1 MANLARTVK
10 ADHNVAHKPQLSAI
24 DWLPKAIAMSAAALL
39 SACATSHTNLSPT
52 QQAADY
58 AAHAHGNY
66 APPGPSNDPWGPYI
80 RQASKRFDVPQAWI
94 RGVMHVESGGH
105 EYMNAHLIV
114 SPTGAMGLMQVE
126 PETYQEMEARYNLGS
141 DPYNPYN
148 NIMAGTAY
156 IHEMYEIYG
165 SPGFLAAYNAGP
177 GRLDDYLDYKEP
189 LPRATRTYVAM
200 IAPQIQGVYPAA
212 PSSAAQLAMNQLPNQ
227 IPQGRRP
234 YSSNA
239 VDMAYRSSASALS
252 SADEQPSPAIP
263 PVRLPRPE
271 PIQVATLTPPP
282 IIEPEQPTPHT
293 PEAPPPLN
301 HAGFPFIQSADAASP
316 IPSISR
322 STNSG
327 PWAIQVGAYNSEPH
341 AKAALGIAE
350 LSAVRM
356 LIRAEPVVQPINTAR
371 GTFYRARF
379 LHLSHGAAVKACK
392 RLDNAATGCAVLS
405 PEGQ

>member
-1 MANLARTVK
+1 MANLARTEK
-10 ADHNVAHKPQLSAI
+10 AGRNVAHKSQLSAI
-24 DWLPKAIAMSAAALL
+24 DWLPKAIAISAAALL
-39 SACATSHTNLSPT
+39 SACATSHPNLSPT

-66 APPGPSNDPWGPYI
+66 APPGPPNDPWGPYI
-80 RQASKRFDVPQAWI
+80 REASKRFDVPQAWI

-105 EYMNAHLIV
+105 EYMNGHLIV

-189 LPRATRTYVAM
+189 LPQATRTYVAM
-200 IAPQIQGVYPAA
+200 IAPQIQGVYPAT

-227 IPQGRRP
+227 IPKGRRP
-234 YSSNA
+234 YTSNA
-239 VDMAYRSSASALS
+239 VDIAYRSSASVLS
-252 SADEQPSPAIP
+252 SAKQPSPAIP

-282 IIEPEQPTPHT
+282 LIEPEKPTPHA

-301 HAGFPFIQSADAASP
+301 RGGFPFIQSAEAASP
-316 IPSISR
+316 IPSAPR
-322 STNSG
+322 LTTSG
-327 PWAIQVGAYNSEPH
+327 PWAIQVGAYNSVPH

-356 LIRAEPVVQPINTAR
+356 LIRAQPVVQTINTAR
-371 GTFYRARF
+371 GTLYRARF
-379 LHLSHGAAVKACK
+379 LHLSHGAAVKACE
-392 RLDNAATGCAVLS
+392 RLDNAPTGCAVLS
-405 PEGQ
+405 PEAQ